1 MGFEKLIEAL
11 GGVGAEADL
20 LADWVRATS
29 ALTPAENTLQRLT
42 FAWRWR
48 DALTAAPPS
57 LRALRDA
64 GLLRNMGDRTFHS
77 LVAEHGTQMAL
88 AILVLGLLAARLID
102 KGLRKGL
109 KRLMPTARFITIF
122 CNIVYIAMVAS
133 VVTAALV
140 EVGAHPVN
148 MLRLLTIITLVA
160 AGLFIFFRPFLPS
173 LPFKVGNT
181 VKVGGLLG
189 CLPSSFEPKT

>member
-1 MGFEKLIEAL
+1 MGNEAQIQEIEN
-11 GGVGAEADL
+11 
-20 LADWVRATS
+20 
-29 ALTPAENTLQRLT
+29 ALT
-42 FAWRWR
+42 R
-48 DALTAAPPS
+48 DGANPALTDLPRLEQLS
-57 LRALRDA
+57 E
-64 GLLRNMGDRTFHS
+64 
-77 LVAEHGTQMAL
+77 VIAEHGTQMAL

-109 KRLMPTARFITIF
+109 NRLMPTARFITIF